1 MARGPKKHLK
11 RLHAPKHWMLDKL
24 GGAYAPRPSTG
35 PHKMRECLPLLIL
48 LRNRLK
54 YALTRREVTSIVMQR
69 LIKIDGKIRTDTHF
83 PSGFM
88 DVVSIEKTNE
98 HFRLLYD
105 TKGRFAVHR
114 ITPAEAK
121 FKLCKVRRV
130 QLGYHGIPYLVTHD
144 ARTIR
149 YPDPAIRVNDTIKV
163 DLEKGK
169 IVDHIKFDI
178 GNLVMTT
185 GGRNLGRVG
194 VIVRREKHMGSFE
207 IIHIKDA
214 VGHQF
219 ATRLGNVFV
228 IGKGT
233 KSLVTLPRGKGIK
246 KSILEEAE
254 ARRSKTPSASAPAPT
269 EASSAPTPAA
279 AAKKQ

>member
-11 RLHAPKHWMLDKL
+11 RLHAPKHWMLSKL
-24 GGAYAPRPSTG
+24 GGAYAPKPSSG

-54 YALTRREVTSIVMQR
+54 YALTRREVMSIVMQK
-69 LIKIDGKIRTDTHF
+69 LIKIDGKVRTDTHF
-83 PSGFM
+83 PAGFM
-88 DVVSIEKTNE
+88 DVISIEKTDE
-98 HFRLLYD
+98 HFRLLFD

-114 ITPAEAK
+114 ITANEAR
-121 FKLCKVRRV
+121 FKLGKVRRV
-130 QLGYHGIPYLVTHD
+130 QLGNHGIPYLVTHD

-149 YPDPAIRVNDTIKV
+149 YPLPEIKVNDTVKI
-163 DLEKGK
+163 DLATGK
-169 IVDHIKFDI
+169 IVDHVKFDR
-178 GNLVMTT
+178 GNLVMIT

-194 VIVRREKHMGSFE
+194 VIIRREKHLGSFE

-219 ATRLGNVFV
+219 ATRLSNVFI

-233 KSLVTLPRGKGIK
+233 KSLVTLPRSKGIK
-246 KSILEEAE
+246 KSIIEELHDRTSRAKSRT
-254 ARRSKTPSASAPAPT
+254 AAPAPV
-269 EASSAPTPAA
+269 AAP
-279 AAKKQ
+279 AK